1 MRRFIFLSL
10 LIPAS
15 SLLTGWLFLKFYEPV
30 QGRGKHAF
38 LGSGVG
44 IFVAILNILTI
55 NIAPEKSNSFL
66 TGLHAF
72 LGIGSAI
79 APQLVTLANQYGLWQ
94 ASAFITAGLFTMIL
108 IASFGIFPL
117 ESSQG
122 ISRVKDS
129 SSETSSQ
136 RQPFPIGAW
145 VFLVMVFFYALIETT
160 LNYWSSDYIQQEKG
174 LGLKEGLLALSIFW
188 AMVTVGRL
196 GAALLSLKINSWYLY
211 LFSPIII
218 CIGIVLLVPAEGS
231 FALYTYF
238 LLGLGCSYFFP
249 LSISL
254 SASCFPE
261 HKEKISSLSIAS
273 LFLSIG
279 SCNYILG
286 YLKNNSGIGF
296 KRGLHNT
303 WRSCPIIVHCSDP
316 FVLSS
321 SQGWLYKFK
330 KMNFE
335 LLR

>member
-1 MRRFIFLSL
+1 M
-10 LIPAS
+10 
-15 SLLTGWLFLKFYEPV
+15 
-30 QGRGKHAF
+30 
-38 LGSGVG
+38 
-44 IFVAILNILTI
+44 
-55 NIAPEKSNSFL
+55 
-66 TGLHAF
+66 
-72 LGIGSAI
+72 
-79 APQLVTLANQYGLWQ
+79 
-94 ASAFITAGLFTMIL
+94 
-108 IASFGIFPL
+108 
-117 ESSQG
+117 
-122 ISRVKDS
+122 KDS

-286 YLKNNSGIGF
+286 YLKNNSGIGLNEVF
-296 KRGLHNT
+296 TILGGAALLLF
-303 WRSCPIIVHCSDP
+303 IVAI
-316 FVLSS
+316 
-321 SQGWLYKFK
+321 
-330 KMNFE
+330 
-335 LLR
+335 LLFFHLLKAGSISLRR